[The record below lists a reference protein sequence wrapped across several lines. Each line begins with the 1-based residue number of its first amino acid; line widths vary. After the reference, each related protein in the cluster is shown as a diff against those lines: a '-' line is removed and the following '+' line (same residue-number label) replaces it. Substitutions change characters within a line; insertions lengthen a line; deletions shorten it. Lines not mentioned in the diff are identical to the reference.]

1 MFIGT
6 YEIKTTETDG
16 EFTKV
21 IFTDELDI
29 RVKTELLKEIQT
41 EKIGKG
47 SYVEMITFY
56 FAKKFLAELAL
67 NELPCSYVDNV
78 GIYMGNLTDNV
89 REELMDNTFG
99 CKGGSHAIPLN
110 KLFK

>member
-6 YEIKTTETDG
+6 HEVKTTEIDG

-21 IFTDELDI
+21 IFADDLDARI
-29 RVKTELLKEIQT
+29 KTEVLEAIET
-41 EKIGKG
+41 EEMGKG
-47 SYVEMITFY
+47 SYVENITFY
-56 FAKKFLAELAL
+56 FAKRFLAELAI

-78 GIYMGNLTDNV
+78 STYMGNLTDNV
-89 REELMDNTFG
+89 REELMDKTFG

-110 KLFK
+110 ILFK